1 MDSPGRLPGAGLA
14 DLIRTSQILAE
25 RYGRMANSLNTA
37 PVTLAALAKECRA
50 VTDALRRFKFLRQT
64 IPETLVF
71 DPVLLDDSCH
81 EALEAILTHL
91 SSLDVYSTRM
101 RAAAG
106 GSNSNGAV
114 DMSSGHVTIIWNED
128 TLKQTLRQ
136 LKTSRLSLTFLLNC
150 VPRCVKPS
158 TGTQSALTYSSEHV
172 TSKNHSTF
180 MHSSRLVPWDC
191 AISPA
196 VLNKGS
202 RLRLST
208 IGPRPRPDISAVCD
222 VSGIHAALRRLRPKP
237 GTLFRQSIRTTKEL
251 HDAID
256 RGDEAAVV
264 KLLLQRVDPNAP
276 SLGSKTSPLRRAL
289 NRQIPSIA
297 TFLAIGGADVESRGE
312 DGDTVLITAIKQGFS
327 DKYISLLCDL
337 GASVNAA
344 DALGCSAVHHAAMS
358 DKEDDDTLAVLI
370 HAGGDVDRRDM
381 GGRTP
386 LIAAVQCYRFKSI
399 EKLLEYGADLEAR
412 LQNGKTALHVAI
424 SMRSSPMV
432 EFLSDQ
438 GAYLDRRVNEHT
450 ALTYAIATASPDI
463 AELLIEA
470 GANVDHP
477 STKGNFPMLAAAAAG
492 DLRTMKLLLS
502 RGALLD
508 AAGSEGYLPIHMAAH
523 KNRVEILHTLFKVD
537 SPIDPT
543 TEHGETPLTIA
554 MHLGCY
560 EAAQFLI
567 EIGADVD
574 HAAPGAERIIS
585 QALKAGN
592 TRIAMALVRGG
603 ADITTPL
610 RRDPSMTPVH
620 QAAHLGQNDVLATM
634 ITTGIDLDHRTWPG
648 YTPLFFA
655 AQAGQTA
662 TVRLLL
668 AGGAHLRERSASGGN
683 LLFVSTAHPVMMKLL
698 MELGLDFNERDHH
711 GATPL
716 HYAAVGGH
724 LTTVKMLLQRGANLV
739 HASAVFETLED
750 YRTKAAYRQGT
761 PAGLARQKEHIKVA
775 RLIEGWKFRPFSR

>member
-1 MDSPGRLPGAGLA
+1 MDSPGCLPGAGLA
-14 DLIRTSQILAE
+14 DLIRTARILAD
-25 RYGRMANSLNTA
+25 RYNDMANTLNTA
-37 PVTLAALAKECRA
+37 PVTLAALAKECSS
-50 VTDALRRFKFLRQT
+50 VTDALRRFKYLRQT

-71 DPVLLDDSCH
+71 DPVLLDDSCR
-81 EALEAILTHL
+81 EALDAISGNLG
-91 SSLDVYSTRM
+91 SLDRYSTRI
-101 RAAAG
+101 RPATAG
-106 GSNSNGAV
+106 GDSAV
-114 DMSSGHVTIIWNED
+114 NMPKEKVTIIWNED
-128 TLKQTLRQ
+128 RLKHTLSQ
-136 LKTSRLSLTFLLNC
+136 LKASRQSLAFLLNC
-150 VPRCVKPS
+150 VP
-158 TGTQSALTYSSEHV
+158 SEHV

-180 MHSSRLVPWDC
+180 MHSSRMVPWDC

-208 IGPRPRPDISAVCD
+208 IGPRPRPEISSVCD
-222 VSGIHAALRRLRPKP
+222 VSGVHSALRRLRPKP
-237 GTLFRQSIRTTKEL
+237 GTLLKQTMRTTKEL
-251 HDAID
+251 HDAIE

-264 KLLLQRVDPNAP
+264 KLLLQRIDPNAP

-297 TFLAIGGADVESRGE
+297 TFLAIAGADLEHRGE
-312 DGDTVLITAIKQGFS
+312 DGGTALITAARQEFS

-337 GASVNAA
+337 GAAV
-344 DALGCSAVHHAAMS
+344 DAVDSMGLSAVHHAAMS
-358 DKEDDDTLAVLI
+358 AKEDDETLAVLI
-370 HAGGDVDRRDM
+370 YAGADVDRRDL

-386 LIAAVQCYRFKSI
+386 LMAAVQSYRFKSI

-412 LQNGKTALHVAI
+412 MPNGRTALHVAI

-450 ALTYAIATASPDI
+450 ALTFAIATASPDI
-463 AELLIEA
+463 AEVLIQA
-470 GANVDHP
+470 GANIDHP
-477 STKGNFPMLAAAAAG
+477 STKGNFPLLAAASAG
-492 DLRTMKLLLS
+492 DLRTLKLLLS
-502 RGALLD
+502 RGAKLD
-508 AAGSEGYLPIHMAAH
+508 AVGSEGYLPIHMAAH
-523 KNRVEILHTLFKVD
+523 KNRVEILHALFKAD
-537 SPIDPT
+537 SPIDPV

-567 EIGADVD
+567 EVGADVD
-574 HAAPGAERIIS
+574 HAAPGAERIIC
-585 QALKAGN
+585 QALKAGA
-592 TRIAMALVRGG
+592 TRIAMALVWGG
-603 ADITTPL
+603 ADLTTPL
-610 RRDPSMTPVH
+610 RRDASMTPVH

-634 ITTGIDLDHRTWPG
+634 IKANTDLDHRTWPG

-655 AQAGQTA
+655 AQAGHIA

-683 LLFVSTAHPVMMKLL
+683 LLFVSTAHPEMMKALI
-698 MELGLDFNERDHH
+698 ELGLYINERDHH

-724 LTTVKMLLQRGANLV
+724 FATVKLLLQRGARTS

-750 YRTKAAYRQGT
+750 YKTRAAYRQGT
-761 PAGLARQKEHIKVA
+761 PAGLARQKGHMRIA
-775 RLIEGWKFRPFSR
+775 RLLEGWKFKQLKP

>member
-1 MDSPGRLPGAGLA
+1 MDSPGCLPGAGLA
-14 DLIRTSQILAE
+14 DLMRISLLLTE
-25 RYGRMANSLNTA
+25 RYGHMANSLNTA
-37 PVTLAALAKECRA
+37 PVTLAALAKECQA
-50 VTDALRRFKFLRQT
+50 TTDALRRFQYLRQT

-81 EALEAILTHL
+81 EALKSISTNL
-91 SSLDVYSTRM
+91 SSLDHYSTRI
-101 RAAAG
+101 RP
-106 GSNSNGAV
+106 STSDSAV
-114 DMSSGHVTIIWNED
+114 DMSMGQLTIIWNED
-128 TLKQTLRQ
+128 SLKQTLRQ
-136 LKTSRLSLTFLLNC
+136 LKTSRQSLAFLLNC
-150 VPRCVKPS
+150 VP
-158 TGTQSALTYSSEHV
+158 SEHV

-180 MHSSRLVPWDC
+180 MHSSRLVSWDC

-208 IGPRPRPDISAVCD
+208 IGPRPRPDVSSVCD
-222 VSGIHAALRRLRPKP
+222 VSGVYSALSRLRPKP
-237 GTLFRQSIRTTKEL
+237 GTLFKQNMRTTKEL

-264 KLLLQRVDPNAP
+264 KLLLQRIDPNALK
-276 SLGSKTSPLRRAL
+276 LGSKTPPLRRAL

-297 TFLAIGGADVESRGE
+297 TFLAIAGADLEDNSGNGE
-312 DGDTVLITAIKQGFS
+312 TALITAIKQDFS

-337 GASVNAA
+337 GASVNAV
-344 DALGCSAVHHAAMS
+344 DAMGCSAVHHAAMS
-358 DKEDDDTLAVLI
+358 PKEDDDTLAVLI
-370 HAGGDVDRRDM
+370 QAGADVDRRDI

-386 LIAAVQCYRFKSI
+386 LIAAVQNYRFKSI

-412 LQNGKTALHVAI
+412 LQNGRTALHVAI
-424 SMRSSPMV
+424 SMRSSPLV

-450 ALTYAIATASPDI
+450 ALTFAIATASPDI
-463 AELLIEA
+463 AEVLIDA

-477 STKGNFPMLAAAAAG
+477 SMKGNFPLFAAAAAG
-492 DLRTMKLLLS
+492 DLHTMKLLLS
-502 RGALLD
+502 RGAKLD
-508 AAGSEGYLPIHMAAH
+508 AVGGEGYLPIHMAAH
-523 KNRVEILHTLFKVD
+523 KNKVEILHLLFKSN
-537 SPIDPT
+537 SPIDPL

-567 EIGADVD
+567 EVGANVD
-574 HAAPGAERIIS
+574 HAAPNSERIVC

-603 ADITTPL
+603 ADLTTPL
-610 RRDPSMTPVH
+610 RRDASMTPVH

-634 ITTGIDLDHRTWPG
+634 ITAGVDLDQRTWPG

-655 AQAGQTA
+655 AAAGHIA

-668 AGGAHLRERSASGGN
+668 TGGANLRERSQSCGN
-683 LLFVSTAHPVMMKLL
+683 LLFVSTAHPAMMKFLID
-698 MELGLDFNERDHH
+698 LGLDCNERDHH

-716 HYAAVGGH
+716 HYAAVRGH
-724 LTTVKMLLQRGANLV
+724 IMTVKLLLHRRARMV

-750 YRTKAAYRQGT
+750 YRTNAAYRQGT
-761 PAGLARQKEHIKVA
+761 PAGLARQKGHTKIV
-775 RLIEGWKFRPFSR
+775 RLLEGTKFKS